1 MSIKQLPP
9 KQDLEY
15 VASRPFVL
23 TVTATGAVLNTPTFT
38 IKTAAGDA
46 WSTDPGQPTVSING
60 AGTVITVVFDAA
72 DTAAQNTSTRAKS
85 YQYALSSLVGS
96 DGPFDLMGGTITV
109 RPVGSTGTSNAASAT
124 LTFTVGVTA
133 VDLAVTIGASSDGS
147 ALLAHTTDPTD
158 AHDASAISYAGGTGL
173 SATDVEAALDEL
185 ATEKVNTTDLTAY
198 SQINVA
204 PLTETATSR
213 TASSTENGKVVRCT
227 AAGLVTITLPT
238 DASNDLPDGFWAA
251 YVSEGA
257 AGLTVSTT
265 GLTVPTSTKK
275 TIAQSQTIVVFKTA
289 AANTW
294 VLIGGTST

>member
-9 KQDLEY
+9 KLDLEY
-15 VASRPFVL
+15 IAGRPFVL
-23 TVTATGAVLNTPTFT
+23 TITLTGAVVSTPTAT
-38 IKTAAGDA
+38 LKTTGGDA
-46 WSTDPGQPTVSING
+46 WANDPGQPTVSING
-60 AGTVITVVFDAA
+60 AGTVITVVFEAA
-72 DTAAQNTSTRAKS
+72 DTAAQNATTRAKS
-85 YQYALSSLVGS
+85 YLYTVAALVGS
-96 DGPFDLMGGTITV
+96 DGPFDLLGGVISV
-109 RPVGSTGTSNAASAT
+109 RPIGSTGTSGAASAA

-133 VDLAVTIGASSDGS
+133 VDLAVTLGASSDGA
-147 ALLAHTTDPTD
+147 ALAAHTGDTSD

-173 SATDVEAALDEL
+173 SATDVEAAIDEL
-185 ATEKVNTTDLTAY
+185 ATEKANTTDLAAY
-198 SQINVA
+198 SLINVA
-204 PLTETATSR
+204 PLTETGTTR